1 VTTSDAATIYLYGE
15 NNLIN
20 SGVEM
25 YNGTSGAA
33 ATRNFYL
40 GNRHAFDPA
49 VTSAATITLSRNYDT
64 YNVTGTT
71 DIVNI
76 AMSGTY
82 TVAEYGLLTIKLI
95 MASTAKFKS
104 AGNIVPQH
112 ENARV
117 AGEVVQ
123 FTYNMVTKKWN
134 ETY

>member
-1 VTTSDAATIYLYGE
+1 VSSAT
-15 NNLIN
+15 
-20 SGVEM
+20 
-25 YNGTSGAA
+25 
-33 ATRNFYL
+33 
-40 GNRHAFDPA
+40 
-49 VTSAATITLSRNYDT
+49 TITLSRNYDT

-82 TVAEYGLLTIKLI
+82 LATDYGLLTIRLI
-95 MASTAKFKS
+95 MASTAKFTA

-123 FTYNMVTKKWN
+123 FTFNPITKKWN